1 VSHSPTKVRG
11 GNVLTVDEVAE
22 LLGVHNN
29 TVKRIP
35 PADIPFF
42 RVGSRGDRRYI
53 RWDIE
58 RYIERRMVNG

>member
-1 VSHSPTKVRG
+1 
-11 GNVLTVDEVAE
+11 VDEVAE